1 MIRTQFGRYYVMSTR
16 FTPETYSQYK
26 SYVSKNV
33 PIGAIYGSSIPIS
46 EEIPENAKMFVI
58 EMLNQN
64 KESPEYPGKITGIG
78 LIRNRI
84 HFRTVPIYDI
94 HRYNRCIYTG
104 SFRVEVQ
111 NMTPHNKEMIRR
123 LEFAL
128 FNGAY
133 HQKRATG
140 ITSLPHD
147 YIRDAIG
154 IKKMLIQMIQLEIQ
168 NKMD

>member
-1 MIRTQFGRYYVMSTR
+1 MISTQFGRYYVMSTR
-16 FTPETYSQYK
+16 FTPDTYIQYK
-26 SYVSKNV
+26 SYISKNV
-33 PIGAIYGSSIPIS
+33 PVGTIYGSSIPIS
-46 EEIPENAKMFVI
+46 EEIPENAQMFVV
-58 EMLNQN
+58 EMLNHN
-64 KESPEYPGKITGIG
+64 KESHEYPGKITGIG

-94 HRYNRCIYTG
+94 HRYNRYIYRGTI
-104 SFRVEVQ
+104 RVEVQ
-111 NMTPHNKEMIRR
+111 NMSPHEKEMIRR

-128 FNGAY
+128 FHGPY

-140 ITSLPHD
+140 ITSLPRD

-154 IKKMLIQMIQLEIQ
+154 IKHMLLQMVHREIQ